1 MATLVDVLVTFKQAL
16 IQCLLKLLGLD
27 VKASFVTK
35 ILEKSSGLTTAMFF
49 LNILQLHHPQQH

>member
-49 LNILQLHHPQQH
+49 

>member
-49 LNILQLHHPQQH
+49 KNILQLHHPQQH